1 MNLTESQRRAIE
13 HNGRNLQLIACAGS
27 GKTEVVARRVVHLLT
42 PGRPGTLE
50 PKNIIAFTFTD
61 KAAAELK
68 ERIVTRTHQ
77 SLGVIPGMAEMFV
90 GTIHAF
96 CLELLKA
103 ESPKHLKFE
112 VLNEVQ
118 QGLFVDRNSKKSG
131 LTASTDLKD
140 VPLKRFRDT
149 GHYVTALAILRE
161 AERDFAALGGCS
173 VLRGLESYQG
183 LLDDK
188 CYLDYSSI
196 LEEAV
201 DILTTNQGVR
211 ARLAERV
218 KYVIVDEYQDV
229 NPVQEAI
236 AWSLHALGA
245 HICVV
250 GDDDQTIYQWRGS
263 DVGNILTFDQRYPE
277 VEQISLEEN
286 FRSSDGVVETARV
299 FIQQNTVRLAKAMK
313 PTGAQ
318 ASESGDIV
326 ALSFDDPEAEARY
339 IAETVKSLRGVAF
352 AEGEIERGLSWSDM
366 AILLRSVKAN
376 AEPITQAFQAAGIP
390 FVVTGMANLFG
401 TEEAEASRQLF
412 YFMADRPGVDAESLK
427 VAWETARLGLNPKA
441 LDLAINDAAASK
453 AALADPEEKR
463 WGQYS
468 IQRVFLAFLEQ
479 SGVREERVPDGRGEV
494 VFYNLG
500 KFSQV
505 ISDFEQIH
513 FQSKPLEKYA
523 SFAAFLEHRAETA
536 YPEGWQDNQ
545 YANPDAVRIM
555 TIHQAKGMQWP
566 VVFVPA
572 LLKNR
577 FPAARIGGRNVW
589 HLLPR
594 AGIRGQARFEGT
606 IEDERRLFYVAMTRS
621 QKYLHLTWAPIAGKN
636 NRYAAASAFWNDV
649 LVSKHVKRRASDY
662 STRKRLQPSPRA
674 GVANVV
680 FSFSDLK
687 YFFECPYQFKLRVL
701 YGFNAPI
708 HEALGY
714 GKSLHDAL
722 AEVHA
727 RAIRGDVA
735 DGSEVLRLVETHL
748 HAPYAYPALRQQLEA
763 SAERVL
769 RDYLSD
775 NAQLFDK
782 IEFSEKQVEVSLGDG
797 VSIVGRIDLVRR
809 IDTNETTIVDLKSS
823 DRAQAEEVTETQLH
837 VYALGYQE
845 LTGRRPDFVEIYEL
859 DERKRKPRSVDD
871 DFIAEVKTK
880 VRDAAAALRT
890 GAFPSAPL
898 PNKCGHCDYLSM
910 CTAGRATASTK

>member
-1 MNLTESQRRAIE
+1 MKFTDSQRNAIG
-13 HNGRNLQLIACAGS
+13 HAGLNLQLIACAGS

-42 PGRPGTLE
+42 PGRKDSLAPR
-50 PKNIIAFTFTD
+50 NIVAFTFTD

-68 ERIVTRTHQ
+68 ERIVSRTREA
-77 SLGVIPGMAEMFV
+77 LGELPGLAEMFV

-96 CLELLKA
+96 CLELLKSEA
-103 ESPKHLKFE
+103 PKYLKYE

-118 QGLFVDRNSKKSG
+118 QGLFVDRHSKQSG
-131 LTASTDLKD
+131 LTASTDLAGSA
-140 VPLKRFRDT
+140 LKRYRDT
-149 GHYVTALAILRE
+149 KHYIGALAILRE
-161 AERDFAALGGCS
+161 AELEDANLNGCS
-173 VLRGLESYQG
+173 ISDGLDAYRQ
-183 LLDDK
+183 LLDDRS
-188 CYLDYSSI
+188 YLDYSSI
-196 LEEAV
+196 LEAAV
-201 DILTTNQGVR
+201 EVLTGDDGLR

-229 NPVQEAI
+229 NPLQEAI
-236 AWSLHALGA
+236 AWSLHELGA
-245 HICVV
+245 RICVV

-263 DVGNILTFDQRYPE
+263 DVENILTFDKRYPG
-277 VEQISLEEN
+277 VDQISLEEN
-286 FRSSDGVVETARV
+286 FRSGDGIVETARV
-299 FIQQNTVRLAKAMK
+299 FIEQNASRLAKAMK

-318 ASESGDIV
+318 THEPGDIV
-326 ALSFDDPEAEARY
+326 ALSFATPDEEAQY
-339 IAETVKSLRGVAF
+339 IAATSQSLRGVSFRQDDA
-352 AEGEIERGLSWSDM
+352 ERGLSWSDM
-366 AILLRSVKAN
+366 AVLLRSVKSN
-376 AEPITQAFQAAGIP
+376 AEPITAALQAAGIP
-390 FVVTGMANLFG
+390 FVVTGMTNLFG
-401 TEEAEASRQLF
+401 TAEAEAARQLF
-412 YFMADRPGVDAESLK
+412 YFIGDHHGKDEGAVES
-427 VAWETARLGLNPKA
+427 AWNGANLGLDPAA
-441 LDLAINDAAASK
+441 LQSAIHGAAAAKS
-453 AALADPEEKR
+453 ALTDSDQKR

-468 IQRVFLAFLEQ
+468 IQRVFLKFLEDA
-479 SGVREERVPDGRGEV
+479 GVREERVPGGRGEV

-500 KFSQV
+500 KFSQL
-505 ISDFEQIH
+505 ISDYETIH
-513 FQSKPLEKYA
+513 FHSKPAEKYA
-523 SFAAFLEHRAETA
+523 SFADFLQYRAEDA

-577 FPAARIGGRNVW
+577 FPAKKPGGRNVW

-594 AGIRGQARFEGT
+594 NGVKGQPRFEGT

-621 QKYLHLTWAPIAGKN
+621 QKFLHFTWAPVPDN
-636 NRYAAASAFWNDV
+636 QLFQRCSQFWDDV
-649 LVSKHVKRRASDY
+649 LASKHVKRRAPDY
-662 STRKRLQPSPRA
+662 SSRKRLTPTPRA

-735 DGSEVLRLVETHL
+735 DAAEVPRLVETHL

-769 RDYLSD
+769 RDYLCD

-782 IEFSEKQVEVSLGDG
+782 IEFSEKQIEVSLGDG

-809 IDTNETTIVDLKSS
+809 IDTGETTIVDLKSS
-823 DRAQAEEVTETQLH
+823 GLAQSEDVTETQLH

-845 LTGRRPDFVEIYEL
+845 LTGRRPDLVETYLL

-880 VRDAAAALRT
+880 VRDAAEALRT
-890 GAFPSAPL
+890 GALPTAPAAK
-898 PNKCGHCDYLSM
+898 KCRTCDYRGM
-910 CTAGRATASTK
+910 CTAGRAAAATK